1 MDFQDNQNLIDNK
14 EEKLLEPAVITPQA
28 VIVPRNPMS
37 GEGVELILEVKNL
50 TVSFDEENVVDNL
63 SFSLKKGENVAIMG
77 PNGAGKTVLLKALL
91 GILPYSGEIKW
102 SEGAKISY
110 VPQKILPE
118 KNLPLSVEEFFRMK
132 KAGREQAKEALT
144 SVGITDERFLKKMI
158 GTISSGQLQRVLVAW
173 GLIGNPNVLLFD
185 EPTAGIDIGGE
196 ETIFNLLNKIEK
208 ERNLSIIL
216 VTHDMSVVYGF
227 ADSVLCLNKK
237 LICYGPP
244 AEALGSEGL
253 KKLYGE
259 GVTFYKH
266 EH

>member
-1 MDFQDNQNLIDNK
+1 MDFQGNQNLIENK
-14 EEKLLEPAVITPQA
+14 EEKLLEPGVIIPQA
-28 VIVPRNPMS
+28 PSRQAMS
-37 GEGVELILEVKNL
+37 GENELILEVRNL
-50 TVSFDEENVVDNL
+50 TVSFGDDTVVDNL
-63 SFSLKKGENVAIMG
+63 SFNLKKGENVAIMG

-102 SEGAKISY
+102 SEDAKISY

-118 KNLPLSVEEFFRMK
+118 KNLPLSVEEFFKMK
-132 KAGREQAKEALT
+132 KAGREQAKEALA
-144 SVGITDERFLKKMI
+144 SVGITDEKFPKKMI

-173 GLIGNPNVLLFD
+173 GLVGNPTVLLFD

-253 KKLYGE
+253 KQLYGE

>member
-28 VIVPRNPMS
+28 VIPPRHPMS
-37 GEGVELILEVKNL
+37 GEGVEIILEVKNL
-50 TVSFDEENVVDNL
+50 TVSFGEEKVVDNL

-91 GILPYSGEIKW
+91 GILPYQGEIKW
-102 SEGAKISY
+102 SENAKISY

-132 KAGREQAKEALT
+132 KAGKEQTKKALF
-144 SVGITDERFLKKMI
+144 SVGIMDERFLKKMI
-158 GTISSGQLQRVLVAW
+158 GMISSGQLQRVIVAW

-237 LICYGPP
+237 LICHGSP
-244 AEALGSEGL
+244 AEALGQDSL
-253 KKLYGE
+253 KKIYGE

>member
-1 MDFQDNQNLIDNK
+1 MDFQGNQNLIENK
-14 EEKLLEPAVITPQA
+14 EEKLLEPGIIAHPVVLQPPAPKEDEI
-28 VIVPRNPMS
+28 
-37 GEGVELILEVKNL
+37 ILEVRNL
-50 TVSFDEENVVDNL
+50 TVSFGDEVVLDNL
-63 SFSLKKGENVAIMG
+63 SFNLKKGENVAIMG

-102 SEGAKISY
+102 GEDAKISY

-118 KNLPLSVEEFFRMK
+118 KNLPLSVEEFFRIK
-132 KAGREQAKEALT
+132 KVKAEQIREALI
-144 SVGITDERFLKKMI
+144 SVGITDGEFLKKMI
-158 GTISSGQLQRVLVAW
+158 GKISSGQLQRVLIAW
-173 GLIGNPNVLLFD
+173 GLVGNPTVLLFD

-208 ERNLSIIL
+208 EKNLSIIL
-216 VTHDMSVVYGF
+216 VTHDVSVIYGF

-244 AEALGSEGL
+244 EEAFGPDSL
-253 KKLYGE
+253 KRLYGE
-259 GVTFYKH
+259 GVSFYKH

>member
-14 EEKLLEPAVITPQA
+14 EEKLLEPGFIAPQ
-28 VIVPRNPMS
+28 VVPQPAMPTVR
-37 GEGVELILEVKNL
+37 ELILEVKNL
-50 TVSFDEENVVDNL
+50 TVSFGEEKVVDNL

-91 GILPYSGEIKW
+91 GILPYRGEIKW
-102 SEGAKISY
+102 SESAKITY

-118 KNLPLSVEEFFRMK
+118 KNLPLSVEEFFKMK
-132 KAGREQAKEALT
+132 KAGREQAKDALA
-144 SVGITDERFLKKMI
+144 SVGIMDERFLKKMI

-237 LICYGPP
+237 LICHGPP

>member
-1 MDFQDNQNLIDNK
+1 MN
-14 EEKLLEPAVITPQA
+14 
-28 VIVPRNPMS
+28 
-37 GEGVELILEVKNL
+37 ILEVKNL
-50 TVSFDEENVVDNL
+50 TVSFGDEKVIDNL
-63 SFSLKKGENVAIMG
+63 SFNLKYGENIAIMG

-118 KNLPLSVEEFFRMK
+118 KNLPLSVEEFFKMK
-132 KAGREQAKEALT
+132 KVGREQTKEALS
-144 SVGITDERFLKKMI
+144 SVGITEEKFIKKMI
-158 GTISSGQLQRVLVAW
+158 GTVSSGQLQRALIAW
-173 GLIGNPNVLLFD
+173 GLVGNPDVLLFD

-208 ERNLSIIL
+208 EKNISIVL

-237 LICYGPP
+237 LICHGPP
-244 AEALGSEGL
+244 EEALSFESL
-253 KKLYGE
+253 KRLYGE
-259 GVTFYKH
+259 GMTFYKH

>member
-14 EEKLLEPAVITPQA
+14 EEKLLEPGVPSRQA
-28 VIVPRNPMS
+28 MS
-37 GEGVELILEVKNL
+37 GKGEELILEVKNL
-50 TVSFDEENVVDNL
+50 TVSFGEEKVVDNL
-63 SFSLKKGENVAIMG
+63 SFNLKKGENAAIMG

-91 GILPYSGEIKW
+91 GILPYDGYIRW
-102 SEGAKISY
+102 SKDAKISY

-118 KNLPLSVEEFFRMK
+118 KNLPLSVEEFFKMK
-132 KAGREQAKEALT
+132 KAGREQAKDALA
-144 SVGITDERFLKKMI
+144 SVGIMDERFLKKMI

-196 ETIFNLLNKIEK
+196 ETIFNLLNKIER

-237 LICYGPP
+237 LICHGSP

-253 KKLYGE
+253 RKLYGE
-259 GVTFYKH
+259 GGTFYKH

>member
-1 MDFQDNQNLIDNK
+1 MIENK
-14 EEKLLEPAVITPQA
+14 EEKLLEPGVAATQVIPQPPLSGDTSRQA
-28 VIVPRNPMS
+28 MS
-37 GEGVELILEVKNL
+37 GEGEELILEVKNL
-50 TVSFDEENVVDNL
+50 TVSFGEEKVVDNL
-63 SFSLKKGENVAIMG
+63 SFNLKKGENVAIMG

-91 GILPYSGEIKW
+91 GILPYDGYIRW
-102 SEGAKISY
+102 SNDAKISY

-118 KNLPLSVEEFFRMK
+118 KNLPLSVEEFFKMK
-132 KAGREQAKEALT
+132 KAGREQAKDALA

-173 GLIGNPNVLLFD
+173 GLVGNPNVLLFD

-196 ETIFNLLNKIEK
+196 ETIFNLLNKIER

-237 LICYGPP
+237 LICHGSP

>member
-1 MDFQDNQNLIDNK
+1 MDFQDDQNLIENK
-14 EEKLLEPAVITPQA
+14 EEKLLEPVGVIERKEEKPQEQQE
-28 VIVPRNPMS
+28 N
-37 GEGVELILEVKNL
+37 ILEVKNL
-50 TVSFDEENVVDNL
+50 TVSFGEEKVVDDL

-77 PNGAGKTVLLKALL
+77 PNGAGKTVLLKALIGL
-91 GILPYSGEIKW
+91 LPYSGEIKW

-118 KNLPLSVEEFFRMK
+118 KNLPLSVKEFFKMK
-132 KAGREQAKEALT
+132 NIKQEQIKEVLF
-144 SVGITDERFLKKMI
+144 SVGITDENFIKKKI
-158 GTISSGQLQRVLVAW
+158 GTISPGQLQRVLIAW
-173 GLIGNPNVLLFD
+173 GLVGNPNVLLFD

-208 ERNLSIIL
+208 ERNISIIL

-237 LICYGPP
+237 LVCHGAPS
-244 AEALGSEGL
+244 EALGADGL
-253 KKLYGE
+253 RKLYGE
-259 GVTFYKH
+259 GVNFYKH

>member
-1 MDFQDNQNLIDNK
+1 MDFQDNQNLIENK
-14 EEKLLEPAVITPQA
+14 EEKFSESGIIA
-28 VIVPRNPMS
+28 PRHPMS
-37 GEGVELILEVKNL
+37 RESGELILEVKNL
-50 TVSFDEENVVDNL
+50 TVSFGDEKVVDNV
-63 SFSLKKGENVAIMG
+63 SFNLKKGENVAIMG

-91 GILPYSGEIKW
+91 GLLPYSGEIKW
-102 SEGAKISY
+102 SEDAKISY

-118 KNLPLSVEEFFRMK
+118 KNLPLSIKEFFEMK
-132 KAGREQAKEALT
+132 NAGAEKIKEALL
-144 SVGITDERFLKKMI
+144 SVGIADENFSKKRI
-158 GTISSGQLQRVLVAW
+158 GAVSPGQLQRVLVAW

-208 ERNLSIIL
+208 ERNISIIL

-237 LICYGPP
+237 LICHGVPS
-244 AEALGSEGL
+244 EALDADGL
-253 KKLYGE
+253 KSLYGE
-259 GVTFYKH
+259 GVNFYKH

>member
-1 MDFQDNQNLIDNK
+1 MARCRQNVIIKNMD
-14 EEKLLEPAVITPQA
+14 
-28 VIVPRNPMS
+28 
-37 GEGVELILEVKNL
+37 ELILEVKNL
-50 TVSFDEENVVDNL
+50 SVSFGDERVVDNL
-63 SFSLKKGENVAIMG
+63 SFNLKRGENVAIMG

-91 GILPYSGEIKW
+91 GILFYSGEIKW
-102 SEGAKISY
+102 SEDAKISY

-118 KNLPLSVEEFFRMK
+118 KNLPLSVEEFFKIK
-132 KAGREQAKEALT
+132 KAGREQAKDALF
-144 SVGITDERFLKKMI
+144 SVGLTDEKFLKKMI

-173 GLIGNPNVLLFD
+173 GLVGNPNILLFD

-237 LICYGPP
+237 LICHGPP
-244 AEALGSEGL
+244 EEALVSEGL

>member
-1 MDFQDNQNLIDNK
+1 MDFQGNQNLIENK
-14 EEKLLEPAVITPQA
+14 EEKLLEPFFRPGRLQQ
-28 VIVPRNPMS
+28 PSRS
-37 GEGVELILEVKNL
+37 EKGDELILEVKNL
-50 TVSFDEENVVDNL
+50 SVSFGGDAVVDNL
-63 SFSLKKGENVAIMG
+63 SFNLKKGENVAIMG
-77 PNGAGKTVLLKALL
+77 PNGAGKTVLLKTLL
-91 GILPYSGEIKW
+91 GILPHSGMIKW

-118 KNLPLSVEEFFRMK
+118 KNLPLSVEEFFKMK
-132 KAGREQAKEALT
+132 KAGREQAKEALA
-144 SVGITDERFLKKMI
+144 SVGLTEEKFLKKMI
-158 GTISSGQLQRVLVAW
+158 GTISSGQLQRVLIAW
-173 GLIGNPNVLLFD
+173 GLVGNPSVLLFD
-185 EPTAGIDIGGE
+185 EPTAGIDVGGE

-237 LICYGPP
+237 LICHGSPE
-244 AEALGSEGL
+244 EALGSEGL

-259 GVTFYKH
+259 GVTSYKH

>member
-1 MDFQDNQNLIDNK
+1 MDFQDNQNLIENK
-14 EEKLLEPAVITPQA
+14 EEKLLETF
-28 VIVPRNPMS
+28 PRPGRLQQPSRS
-37 GEGVELILEVKNL
+37 GKGDELILEVKNL
-50 TVSFDEENVVDNL
+50 SVSFGDDTVVDNL
-63 SFSLKKGENVAIMG
+63 SFNLKKGENVAIMG

-102 SEGAKISY
+102 GEDAKISY

-118 KNLPLSVEEFFRMK
+118 KNLPLSVEEFFKMK
-132 KAGREQAKEALT
+132 KAGREQAKEALF
-144 SVGITDERFLKKMI
+144 SVGLTEEKFLKKRI
-158 GTISSGQLQRVLVAW
+158 GEISSGQLQRALIAW

-208 ERNLSIIL
+208 EINISIIL

-237 LICYGPP
+237 LICHGPP
-244 AEALGSEGL
+244 EEALGSEGL

-259 GVTFYKH
+259 GVSFYKH

>member
-1 MDFQDNQNLIDNK
+1 MPLKCYYWNMDFQSNQKLIENK
-14 EEKLLEPAVITPQA
+14 
-28 VIVPRNPMS
+28 
-37 GEGVELILEVKNL
+37 ELILEVENL
-50 TVSFDEENVVDNL
+50 SVSFGDDIVIDNL
-63 SFSLKKGENVAIMG
+63 SFNLKKGENVAIMG

-91 GILPYSGEIKW
+91 GILPYSGKIKW
-102 SEGAKISY
+102 SEDAKISY

-118 KNLPLSVEEFFRMK
+118 KNLPLSVGEFFKMK
-132 KAGREQAKEALT
+132 NVGRRQAKEILI
-144 SVGITDERFLKKMI
+144 SVGLTDEKFLKKRI

-173 GLIGNPNVLLFD
+173 GLVGNPNVLLFD

-237 LICYGPP
+237 LICHGPP
-244 AEALGSEGL
+244 EETLGSEGL

-259 GVTFYKH
+259 GVTSYKH

>member
-1 MDFQDNQNLIDNK
+1 MDFQDNQNLIENK
-14 EEKLLEPAVITPQA
+14 EEKLLEPVVIA
-28 VIVPRNPMS
+28 PRHPMS
-37 GEGVELILEVKNL
+37 GEGVELILEVKTL
-50 TVSFDEENVVDNL
+50 TVRFGEEKVVDNL
-63 SFSLKKGENVAIMG
+63 SFNLKEGENVAIMG

-91 GILPYSGEIKW
+91 GILPYQGEIKW
-102 SEGAKISY
+102 NEGAKISY

-196 ETIFNLLNKIEK
+196 ETIFKLLNKIEK

-237 LICYGPP
+237 LICHGSP

-259 GVTFYKH
+259 GGTFYKH

>member
-1 MDFQDNQNLIDNK
+1 MDFQDDQKLIENNK
-14 EEKLLEPAVITPQA
+14 EKGDE
-28 VIVPRNPMS
+28 N
-37 GEGVELILEVKNL
+37 ILEVKNL
-50 TVSFDEENVVDNL
+50 TVSFGDDTVVDNL
-63 SFSLKKGENVAIMG
+63 SFNLKKGENVAIMG

-91 GILPYSGEIKW
+91 GILPYKGEIKW

-118 KNLPLSVEEFFRMK
+118 KNLPLSVKEFFEMK
-132 KAGREQAKEALT
+132 NIKTEQIKEALF
-144 SVGITDERFLKKMI
+144 SVGITDENFIKKRI
-158 GTISSGQLQRVLVAW
+158 GAVSPGQLQRVLIAW
-173 GLIGNPNVLLFD
+173 GLVGNPNILLFD

-196 ETIFNLLNKIEK
+196 ETIFNLLNKIER

-237 LICYGPP
+237 LICHGAPS
-244 AEALGSEGL
+244 EALGADGL

-259 GVTFYKH
+259 GVNFYKH

>member
-1 MDFQDNQNLIDNK
+1 MDFQGDQNLIENK
-14 EEKLLEPAVITPQA
+14 DEKLLEPRIIANRHRVSMENDEI
-28 VIVPRNPMS
+28 
-37 GEGVELILEVKNL
+37 ILDVKNL
-50 TVSFDEENVVDNL
+50 TISFGEEKVIDNVSFN
-63 SFSLKKGENVAIMG
+63 LKKGENVAIMG

-91 GILPYSGEIKW
+91 GLLPYLGEIKW
-102 SEGAKISY
+102 SENAKISY

-118 KNLPLSVEEFFRMK
+118 KNLPLSIKEFFEMK
-132 KAGREQAKEALT
+132 NIKTEQIKEVLL
-144 SVGITDERFLKKMI
+144 SVGITDEKFIKKRI
-158 GTISSGQLQRVLVAW
+158 GAISPGQLQRVLIAW
-173 GLIGNPNVLLFD
+173 GLVGNPNVLLFD

-208 ERNLSIIL
+208 ERNMSIIL

-237 LICYGPP
+237 LICHGVPS
-244 AEALGSEGL
+244 EALGSDGL

-259 GVTFYKH
+259 SVNFYKH